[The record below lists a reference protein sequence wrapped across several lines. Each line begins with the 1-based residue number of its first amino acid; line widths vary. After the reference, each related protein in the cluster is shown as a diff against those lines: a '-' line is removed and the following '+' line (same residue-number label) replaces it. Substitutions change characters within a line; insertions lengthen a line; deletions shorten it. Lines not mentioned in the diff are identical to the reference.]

1 MVMIDI
7 PYIYFLFSNRLNVI
21 FTKFDEVQKSGT
33 MIQSANGEWGNQSPF
48 LHLQLLGNNAFVVS
62 ERILDVSIWFYR
74 S

>member
-33 MIQSANGEWGNQSPF
+33 MIQSANGEWGTSLHFCIFSCLAIMLLLF
-48 LHLQLLGNNAFVVS
+48 LNG
-62 ERILDVSIWFYR
+62 Y
-74 S
+74 

>member
-48 LHLQLLGNNAFVVS
+48 LHLQLLGNNAFAVS

>member
-48 LHLQLLGNNAFVVS
+48 LIFSCLAIMLLLFLNG
-62 ERILDVSIWFYR
+62 Y
-74 S
+74 